1 MKYTLF
7 WRMCTVIGVGTV
19 LLFWAIDWLTNHTE
33 SSMSFIAQEHQQ
45 QLLDYGKE
53 ADEIWKNEGEEALSV
68 WLKMLQEK
76 EQTWVG
82 VVNSDITPLA
92 GSSLYKPFF
101 DRFQYGRSVEWKI
114 HLYFQQNP
122 VMEIPFADA
131 STHLLIEL
139 PQRMRPGSMLLYANA
154 LLQIALPLILLCILS
169 LVLYRH
175 VMAPLRKLENVTKSF
190 SAGHYDVRTNASLL
204 ERNDELTR
212 LAVTFDKMA
221 DRTSKLI
228 YNQRQLLA
236 DLSHEL
242 RTPLTR
248 IDMAVDF
255 VEQQI
260 NPQQALARLRYEA
273 STMRNLVEDT
283 LTLAWLNTESPQLNA
298 DDFDLVELI
307 QVICEDARFEYPDKN
322 LVITLPEK
330 APLTQSSQIALG
342 QAIENIIR
350 NALRHTPEKSEVE
363 VLLTTSE
370 LGYLLCVKDNGP
382 GVPEHMLGDIFKPF
396 FRVDKARA
404 SIGERID
411 SSQSTGFGLGLAL
424 AHRQIEAVGGSIKA
438 QNYTDTAQSYI
449 NEAQSHINEAQSYI
463 DEAQSEKSKAGQR
476 SGLKIQIELPRS

>member
-1 MKYTLF
+1 M
-7 WRMCTVIGVGTV
+7 
-19 LLFWAIDWLTNHTE
+19 
-33 SSMSFIAQEHQQ
+33 
-45 QLLDYGKE
+45 
-53 ADEIWKNEGEEALSV
+53 
-68 WLKMLQEK
+68 
-76 EQTWVG
+76 
-82 VVNSDITPLA
+82 
-92 GSSLYKPFF
+92 
-101 DRFQYGRSVEWKI
+101 
-114 HLYFQQNP
+114 
-122 VMEIPFADA
+122 
-131 STHLLIEL
+131 
-139 PQRMRPGSMLLYANA
+139 
-154 LLQIALPLILLCILS
+154 LQIALPLILLCILS

-175 VMAPLRKLENVTKSF
+175 VMSPLRKLENVTKSF

-283 LTLAWLNTESPQLNA
+283 LTLAWLNTESPQL
-298 DDFDLVELI
+298 DTEEFDLVELI

-322 LVITLPEK
+322 LVSTLPEK
-330 APLTQSSQIALG
+330 ATLTQSSQIALG

-363 VLLTTSE
+363 VLLSSTE
-370 LGYLLCVKDNGP
+370 KGYRLCVKDNGP

-396 FRVDKARA
+396 FRVDKARV
-404 SIGERID
+404 SKGERID
-411 SSQSTGFGLGLAL
+411 TSQSTGFGLGLAL
-424 AHRQIEAVGGSIKA
+424 AHRQIEAVGGTIKA
-438 QNYTDTAQSYI
+438 QNYTDV
-449 NEAQSHINEAQSYI
+449 
-463 DEAQSEKSKAGQR
+463 AGQR
-476 SGLKIQIELPRS
+476 SGLKIQIELPSSSATAR

>member
-33 SSMSFIAQEHQQ
+33 SSMSFIAKEHQQ

-53 ADEIWKNEGEEALSV
+53 ADEIWANEGEEALSV
-68 WLKMLQEK
+68 WVKALQEK

-82 VVNSDITPLA
+82 VVTSNLNPIADSTI
-92 GSSLYKPFF
+92 YKPFF

-114 HLYFQQNP
+114 HLYFQDNP

-131 STHLLIEL
+131 NTHLLIEL
-139 PQRMRPGSMLLYANA
+139 PQRMRPGAMLLYANA
-154 LLQIALPLILLCILS
+154 MLQIALPLILLCILS

-175 VMAPLRKLENVTKSF
+175 VMSPLRKLENVTKSF

-298 DDFDLVELI
+298 EDFDLVELI

-322 LVITLPEK
+322 LVSTLPEK
-330 APLTQSSQIALG
+330 ATLTQSSQIALG

-363 VLLTTSE
+363 VLLSSTE
-370 LGYLLCVKDNGP
+370 KGYRLCVKDNGP

-396 FRVDKARA
+396 FRVDKARV
-404 SIGERID
+404 SKGERID
-411 SSQSTGFGLGLAL
+411 TSQSTGFGLGLAL
-424 AHRQIEAVGGSIKA
+424 AHRQIEAVGGTIKA
-438 QNYTDTAQSYI
+438 QNYIDDACSYTGKTL
-449 NEAQSHINEAQSYI
+449 
-463 DEAQSEKSKAGQR
+463 SEPNKTKQR
-476 SGLKIQIELPRS
+476 SGLKIQIELPAS